1 MGIIMCPGFEAA
13 GIAAGLKKTNKKD
26 LGLIFSKIPAN
37 VAGMFTRNRVKAAP
51 VILDLERIKSGVC
64 QAIIVNSGNANCCTG
79 EQGIRDAETMA
90 SLSASELGISKD
102 LVLVASTGVIGEP
115 LPIEKIKTAI
125 PDLVGFL
132 QPEGIPDLA
141 TSIMTTDTVPKMV
154 SGQGVVEGKSFIV
167 TAVAKGAGMIRP
179 DMATMLCFVCT
190 DVNATPEVLKEVLV
204 SAIDRSFN
212 RITID
217 GDTSTNDTVLMMA
230 NGLSGA
236 VIENP
241 GHKEIFQKV
250 IDRIF
255 LDLAK
260 QLVRDGEGVTKLVE
274 IMVRG
279 AASDS
284 DAIKVADTVAHSPLV
299 KTAFFGEDAN
309 WGRIIGAVG
318 RAGVDI
324 DPDRIDLYFDDV
336 QMVKAGMGC
345 GKSVEAE
352 ATKVLKKSEFT
363 VVVNLNMGQG
373 FGSMITCD
381 FSIDYVKIN
390 ADYRS

>member
-1 MGIIMCPGFEAA
+1 MGIIMCPGFETA
-13 GIAAGLKKTNKKD
+13 GIAAGIKKKNKKD
-26 LGLIFSKIPAN
+26 LGLIYSKVPAN

-51 VILDLERIKSGVC
+51 VILDRERIKSGVC

-79 EQGIRDAETMA
+79 EQGIRDAEAMA
-90 SLSASELGISKD
+90 NLSASELGISED

-125 PDLVGFL
+125 PELVGSL
-132 QPEGIPDLA
+132 QSDGVSDLA
-141 TSIMTTDTVPKMV
+141 ESIMTTDTVPKMV
-154 SGQGVVEGKSFIV
+154 SGQGAVGGNTFVI

-179 DMATMLCFVCT
+179 DMATMLCFICT
-190 DVNATPEVLKEVLV
+190 DANAAPEVLKESLV
-204 SAIDRSFN
+204 KAVDRSFN

-241 GHKEIFQKV
+241 GQKEIFQKV
-250 IDRIF
+250 LDQIC

-274 IMVRG
+274 IIVQG

-284 DAIKVADTVAHSPLV
+284 DALKVADTVAHSPLV

-309 WGRIIGAVG
+309 WGRVICAVG
-318 RAGVDI
+318 RADI
-324 DPDRIDLYFDDV
+324 DVDPDRIDLYFDDV

-345 GKSVEAE
+345 GKAVEAE
-352 ATKVLKKSEFT
+352 ATKVLKKQEFT
-363 VVVNLNMGQG
+363 VAVHLNMGQG
-373 FGSMITCD
+373 SGSMITCD
-381 FSIDYVKIN
+381 FSVDYVRIN